1 MNKYDDGSFKWLWKL
16 NWTALFSTK
25 MLANWLV
32 VFLYPLNTFHMSPQ
46 PALATLAVTV
56 IGRLAPMFCDHLEL
70 ILYFLVLMLLDKEG
84 FSLFNMSILTSS
96 WLRNIHLKHVS
107 AIHDHFWPFECH
119 WRIKEEQTN
128 YLRSQSYNGVL
139 SWLQVV
145 EAAENVVIT
154 LNTPHRLQS
163 RCYRL

>member
-1 MNKYDDGSFKWLWKL
+1 MTMDHLFKWLWKL
-16 NWTALFSTK
+16 NWTALFNTK
-25 MLANWLV
+25 MLANSLV

-96 WLRNIHLKHVS
+96 WLGNIHLKRVS
-107 AIHDHFWPFECH
+107 AIPDHCDNTEH
-119 WRIKEEQTN
+119 SASSLVSLTQT
-128 YLRSQSYNGVL
+128 LVRGPRLPLVCGCCSQ
-139 SWLQVV
+139 
-145 EAAENVVIT
+145 
-154 LNTPHRLQS
+154 TPGCLGHR
-163 RCYRL
+163 C